1 MNSQTNA
8 VRKTDDSD
16 IADKDPTVRAMDS
29 LRSLVRAIGAST
41 RTSGKAG
48 GISGAQL
55 FALRQIAETPG
66 MHLGELAE
74 RTMAR
79 QSSVSELVSRLTERG
94 LVSRTSGDDLRQVNL
109 TLTAS
114 GKRAIS
120 DSRATAQERLISGL
134 AILSRA
140 KRAALAEGLEA
151 WLAASGLAD
160 VPPTMF
166 FENSDAGLST
176 SRGKTSAKARKEQCR
191 TLPR

>member
-1 MNSQTNA
+1 MTSTTIFA
-8 VRKTDDSD
+8 DKVDDSQ
-16 IADKDPTVRAMDS
+16 IAREDPTKRAMDS

-55 FALRQIAETPG
+55 FALRQIAASPG
-66 MHLGELAE
+66 IHLVELAD

-79 QSSVSELVSRLTERG
+79 QSSVSELVARLVERG
-94 LVSRTSGDDLRQVNL
+94 LVARTTGDDARQVDL
-109 TLTAS
+109 ALTAK

-120 DSRATAQERLISGL
+120 ESRATAQERLISGL
-134 AILSRA
+134 SILPRARKTAI
-140 KRAALAEGLEA
+140 AEGLEA

-166 FENSDAGLST
+166 FESGDVPP
-176 SRGKTSAKARKEQCR
+176 AKKKSARKAGK
-191 TLPR
+191 